1 MDQSKKQNLLIQ
13 IDKERLAA
21 EDNLKTYLDSITIK
35 RNRTSLVMT
44 SFMHNVVNVEGAVE
58 SDSQILYWT
67 TKIIYIFYDNNS
79 MRSLAKVFLQDG
91 CGQAGY
97 FWALAHAQN
106 LYLSGK
112 ATFVH

>member
-1 MDQSKKQNLLIQ
+1 
-13 IDKERLAA
+13 
-21 EDNLKTYLDSITIK
+21 
-35 RNRTSLVMT
+35 
-44 SFMHNVVNVEGAVE
+44 
-58 SDSQILYWT
+58 
-67 TKIIYIFYDNNS
+67 

-112 ATFVH
+112 AALVH

>member
-58 SDSQILYWT
+58 SDSQILY
-67 TKIIYIFYDNNS
+67 
-79 MRSLAKVFLQDG
+79 
-91 CGQAGY
+91 
-97 FWALAHAQN
+97 
-106 LYLSGK
+106 
-112 ATFVH
+112 